1 MLQQYAAKIMFLE
14 KETKDFGV
22 LFSGRLDEVLL
33 ELFSQKHQEIDWNIQ
48 NPSSILKFPFLI

>member
-14 KETKDFGV
+14 KETKDLGGFIFGN
-22 LFSGRLDEVLL
+22 LDEVLL